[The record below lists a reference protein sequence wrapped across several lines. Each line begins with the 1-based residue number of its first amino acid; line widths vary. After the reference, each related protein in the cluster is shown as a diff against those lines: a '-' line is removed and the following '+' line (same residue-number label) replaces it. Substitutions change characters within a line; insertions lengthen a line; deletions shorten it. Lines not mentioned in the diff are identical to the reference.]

1 MQAPSPRFT
10 ANAQWRSC
18 IESARLFVG
27 PYRAHNL
34 PTKRSPLPSPHAA
47 PPAGETTTPQ
57 PEHAD
62 ARSGIPLRRR
72 TIVLLGID
80 GAGKT
85 TTATA
90 LVAGVRATGI
100 RAQLLRNPA
109 GRRWMS
115 RAAGRFGTALP
126 PVWANRLESVVR
138 CVNVLLAH
146 VRAAVFPG
154 TTVMD
159 RHLACQLVLRSV
171 RGLPRGRL
179 LPWLMAR
186 LPRPDA
192 IILID
197 VPAEVAHA
205 RITARG
211 EDSET
216 MPYLVSAR
224 EAYLAIA
231 TAKSWHII
239 DGSDTPANVARNT
252 LQAASHNG

>member
-1 MQAPSPRFT
+1 M
-10 ANAQWRSC
+10 
-18 IESARLFVG
+18 
-27 PYRAHNL
+27 
-34 PTKRSPLPSPHAA
+34 
-47 PPAGETTTPQ
+47 
-57 PEHAD
+57 
-62 ARSGIPLRRR
+62 
-72 TIVLLGID
+72 LLGID

-85 TTATA
+85 TAATA
-90 LVAGVRATGI
+90 LVAGIRATGI

-115 RAAGRFGTALP
+115 RVAARFGTALP

-138 CVNVLLAH
+138 CVNVLVAH
-146 VRAAVFPG
+146 ARATVFPG

-192 IILID
+192 VILID

-205 RITARG
+205 RILARG

-216 MPYLVSAR
+216 MSYLVSAR
-224 EAYLAIA
+224 EAYLEIA
-231 TAKSWHII
+231 AAKGWHVV
-239 DGSDTPANVARNT
+239 DGSGIPENVAVDT
-252 LQAASHNG
+252 LRAASHNA

>member
-1 MQAPSPRFT
+1 MPPNTGR
-10 ANAQWRSC
+10 ANARSD
-18 IESARLFVG
+18 V
-27 PYRAHNL
+27 
-34 PTKRSPLPSPHAA
+34 PS
-47 PPAGETTTPQ
+47 
-57 PEHAD
+57 
-62 ARSGIPLRRR
+62 RRR

-85 TTATA
+85 TAATA
-90 LVAGVRATGI
+90 LVAAIRATGI

-115 RAAGRFGTALP
+115 RVAARFGTALP

-146 VRAAVFPG
+146 ARAAAFPG

-159 RHLACQLVLRSV
+159 RHVACQLVLRSV

-192 IILID
+192 VILID

-205 RITARG
+205 RIIARG

-216 MPYLVSAR
+216 MSYLASAR
-224 EAYLAIA
+224 EAYLEIA
-231 TAKSWHII
+231 ATKGWHVI
-239 DGSDTPANVARNT
+239 DGSDTPENVALNT
-252 LQAASHNG
+252 LQAASHNA

>member
-1 MQAPSPRFT
+1 MPPSTGRAAT
-10 ANAQWRSC
+10 RSD
-18 IESARLFVG
+18 V
-27 PYRAHNL
+27 
-34 PTKRSPLPSPHAA
+34 PS
-47 PPAGETTTPQ
+47 
-57 PEHAD
+57 
-62 ARSGIPLRRR
+62 RRR

-85 TTATA
+85 TAATA

-115 RAAGRFGTALP
+115 RVAARFGTALP

-146 VRAAVFPG
+146 ARAATFPG

-159 RHLACQLVLRSV
+159 RHVACQLVLRSV

-192 IILID
+192 VILID
-197 VPAEVAHA
+197 LPAEIAYA
-205 RITARG
+205 RIVARG

-216 MPYLVSAR
+216 LSYLASAR
-224 EAYLAIA
+224 EAYLEIA
-231 TAKSWHII
+231 ASKGWHVI
-239 DGSDTPANVARNT
+239 DGSETPENVALNT
-252 LQAASHNG
+252 LQAASHSA

>member
-1 MQAPSPRFT
+1 M
-10 ANAQWRSC
+10 
-18 IESARLFVG
+18 
-27 PYRAHNL
+27 
-34 PTKRSPLPSPHAA
+34 
-47 PPAGETTTPQ
+47 
-57 PEHAD
+57 
-62 ARSGIPLRRR
+62 
-72 TIVLLGID
+72 LLGID

-90 LVAGVRATGI
+90 LVAEIRATGL

-109 GRRWMS
+109 GRRWMT
-115 RAAGRFGTALP
+115 RVAGRFGTALP
-126 PVWANRLESVVR
+126 PAWANRLESVVR

-146 VRAAVFPG
+146 ARATLFPG

-159 RHLACQLVLRSV
+159 RHVACQLVLRSV

-179 LPWLMAR
+179 LPWLMVR

-205 RITARG
+205 RIIARG

-216 MPYLVSAR
+216 LSYLTSAR
-224 EAYLAIA
+224 EAYLEIA
-231 TAKSWHII
+231 AAKGWHVI
-239 DGSDTPANVARNT
+239 DGSGTPAKVAHDT
-252 LQAASHNG
+252 LRAASHNA